1 MLRITGAIDRREPD
15 PQAPSDPLSA
25 WIGNVQVS
33 WVDVADGPLH
43 GQRVAAAALIQVCT
57 GRGSGD
63 VAWGKYV
70 LQLRWIGDPP
80 PPEIADTVY
89 DYVRD
94 GGPSRR
100 PIARTLVSQ
109 PRSEAQP
116 SYRVARVGAA

>member
-1 MLRITGAIDRREPD
+1 MSTTLRITGAIDRREPD

-33 WVDVADGPLH
+33 WVDERP
-43 GQRVAAAALIQVCT
+43 RVAAAALIQVCT

-100 PIARTLVSQ
+100 PIARMLVSQ